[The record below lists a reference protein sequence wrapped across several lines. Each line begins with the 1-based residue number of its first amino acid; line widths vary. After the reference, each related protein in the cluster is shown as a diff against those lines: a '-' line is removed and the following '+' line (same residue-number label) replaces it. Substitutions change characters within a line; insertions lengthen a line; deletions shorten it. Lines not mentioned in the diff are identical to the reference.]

1 MSELKISTVTAVV
14 RARPHPGVQRAR
26 TAQLAT
32 AGVSHASALT
42 SIRRCEESRRFRD
55 RERAEGRRRGQAA
68 RVRAS
73 RRPASARA

>member
-32 AGVSHASALT
+32 AGVSHASPVPQ
-42 SIRRCEESRRFRD
+42 R
-55 RERAEGRRRGQAA
+55 
-68 RVRAS
+68 
-73 RRPASARA
+73 